1 MTTKNKKDVNEEEI
15 LKEEASDE
23 GLDPGSE
30 PGMTDDSEVA
40 DEKSDVSDDENADAQ
55 TDEEATETAEDD
67 SETKYLR
74 LAADFQNY
82 KRRTEKER
90 FERYTD
96 GKKDFA
102 EDLLPVI
109 DNFERAIAQDITENA
124 DAKFVEGLE
133 LIYQQLLGVLEK
145 NDITEIAA
153 LGEEFDPNLHHAV
166 LQEATEE
173 YKSGSVSAVLQKGYQ
188 IKEKIIRPA
197 MVKVAE

>member
-1 MTTKNKKDVNEEEI
+1 MTKNKKENQA
-15 LKEEASDE
+15 EEAFVAEEKDE
-23 GLDPGSE
+23 GLDPATDAQDDNNADAQDDIDAETADE
-30 PGMTDDSEVA
+30 PGMTDEA
-40 DEKSDVSDDENADAQ
+40 EAGEK
-55 TDEEATETAEDD
+55 AEDG
-67 SETKYLR
+67 ETRYLR

-90 FERYTD
+90 FERYAD

-145 NDITEIAA
+145 NDVTEIDAV
-153 LGEEFDPNLHHAV
+153 GKEFDPNVHHAV
-166 LQEATEE
+166 MQEPAEGFSNGT
-173 YKSGSVSAVLQKGYQ
+173 VSAVLQKGYQ
-188 IKEKIIRPA
+188 LKDKVIRPA